1 MSPENDTSPES
12 IEFIKKLELLKAIFI
27 DGEREIKPTKEV
39 AEEGEETATIEIDI
53 QNLYSGEYFPELD
66 DLLFKYL
73 GVSLESQPYFSLV
86 GDGVFY
92 DVFLVPS
99 AQTHSYVLVSYPEEG
114 ILVGFY
120 EETLLE
126 IFMETEGLLKIE
138 DL

>member
-99 AQTHSYVLVSYPEEG
+99 AQTNSYVLVSYPEEG